1 MFFNRMFISSIGIYP
16 QSHKVYSEE
25 SNFEI
30 KTRNNYEFLKIMS
43 ENFIQKSSKKFTILR
58 VAGLLD
64 KSSRINSIQKI
75 ISNNN
80 KRISL
85 SPNSTLNYILYEDL
99 LNFIK
104 IVMKQKKFGIFNVS
118 ASKNIKLIDLK
129 NKLNL
134 SNVKF
139 GNYDYLTPK
148 IDNTKARKEYANL
161 KFTTYQNI
169 KKYIKKNKKN

>member
-1 MFFNRMFISSIGIYP
+1 
-16 QSHKVYSEE
+16 
-25 SNFEI
+25 
-30 KTRNNYEFLKIMS
+30 
-43 ENFIQKSSKKFTILR
+43 
-58 VAGLLD
+58 
-64 KSSRINSIQKI
+64 
-75 ISNNN
+75 
-80 KRISL
+80 
-85 SPNSTLNYILYEDL
+85 
-99 LNFIK
+99 
-104 IVMKQKKFGIFNVS
+104 MKQKKFGIFNVS

-169 KKYIKKNKKN
+169 KKYIKKKIRKINPQKFKGKFLMRFPYLKGLLQLF

>member
-1 MFFNRMFISSIGIYP
+1 MN
-16 QSHKVYSEE
+16 
-25 SNFEI
+25 
-30 KTRNNYEFLKIMS
+30 
-43 ENFIQKSSKKFTILR
+43 
-58 VAGLLD
+58 
-64 KSSRINSIQKI
+64 
-75 ISNNN
+75 
-80 KRISL
+80 
-85 SPNSTLNYILYEDL
+85 
-99 LNFIK
+99 
-104 IVMKQKKFGIFNVS
+104 QKKFGIFYVS